1 MGEIRLTCPECG
13 MKYSLAPD
21 AIPAGGREVE
31 CTACGHVWQATPQ
44 QAEPLMTLPRP
55 AGHDDSGVVRHENVN
70 APTPGPVNLSRK
82 LPDNVLSI
90 LRDEVEY
97 ERKARAS
104 DDILPVSPQSNPD
117 WPATTI
123 TAPATRP
130 VAEPDAASTSAE
142 PSPRLTAPAPTSPA
156 APARPAP
163 QAAYR
168 APSAVSHV
176 TPPSSPAITA
186 AAAAI
191 VKHDR
196 VQNPQTPLHNSPLV
210 KSTRRTGYWPGFG
223 LAAMIATAALALYL
237 LAPRMADSGAIG
249 DGLNVYRAQVDL
261 ARTWLAD
268 STARFLGSR

>member
-13 MKYSLAPD
+13 MEYSLAPD

-44 QAEPLMTLPRP
+44 QAEPSMTLPRP
-55 AGHDDSGVVRHENVN
+55 AEQDDSGVVRHENVN
-70 APTPGPVNLSRK
+70 APSPGPVNLSRK

-104 DDILPVSPQSNPD
+104 DDIQPVSPQSDPD

-123 TAPATRP
+123 TAPVKQS
-130 VAEPDAASTSAE
+130 VAQPAITEPA
-142 PSPRLTAPAPTSPA
+142 PRLTAPAPKTGA
-156 APARPAP
+156 APAKPAP
-163 QAAYR
+163 QPATPAYR
-168 APSAVSHV
+168 APSAASHV
-176 TPPSSPAITA
+176 TPPSSPATTA

-196 VQNPQTPLHNSPLV
+196 VQKPQTPLHNSPLV

-249 DGLNVYRAQVDL
+249 DGLNAYRAQVDL